1 MVQLAAVSFALGAAP
16 QAGQWPDLVPTCGRP
31 APDDLIAGRFAA
43 DFDVTLH
50 PDTRLDDVRGGLRA
64 RATVTAARDGRLV
77 GIVPQTLHAVLVDQD
92 GTVVSQVY
100 DPTRQDYDSG
110 ATFDLGEGESFS
122 AEVYQWFAS
131 CPDSGRYE
139 SVASGSYDLYVYSV
153 ILASDGPGGSP
164 SPRIAVGGPYTVTL
178 Q

>member
-1 MVQLAAVSFALGAAP
+1 M
-16 QAGQWPDLVPTCGRP
+16 
-31 APDDLIAGRFAA
+31 
-43 DFDVTLH
+43 
-50 PDTRLDDVRGGLRA
+50 
-64 RATVTAARDGRLV
+64 TAARDGRLV